1 MTYKFEQLEIWQRA
15 LDYADRIHDLAE
27 RLPKHERYNLRED
40 RGRRL
45 ADRRQGTAP
54 PVDDDCLTTGW
65 RRVDRAGYGRREW
78 FISGPRSADCR
89 PPSLANE
96 ACSLKPPKIV
106 QTRSCGLQV
115 RKP

>member
-1 MTYKFEQLEIWQRA
+1 MAYKFEQLEVWQRA

-54 PVDDDCLTTGW
+54 PVDDDRLTTGW
-65 RRVDRAGYGRREW
+65 RRVDRAGYEQERVAYFRTAV
-78 FISGPRSADCR
+78 RR
-89 PPSLANE
+89 PPSAVSANE
-96 ACSLKPPKIV
+96 ACSLRPPKIV
-106 QTRSCGLQV
+106 QTRSCGL
-115 RKP
+115 